1 MRAEELGGDLMAPS
15 RFWQHFISN
24 GSGES
29 TYSQPPDPVPNDAE
43 ALDAFSTVVVRVAE
57 KLRPAVVNLRG
68 PRGRGEG
75 SGSGI
80 LFTPDGFLLTNHHVV
95 HGNERVRVRLQDGG
109 ELEGR
114 VVGADPWTDLA
125 VVQAH
130 ASGLPF
136 AAFGDSAAL
145 RVGQLVVAI
154 GSPFGF
160 DSTVTAG
167 VISALG
173 RTLRSITGHL
183 VDNVIQTDAALN
195 PGNSGGPLVASHGQV
210 IGINTAVIRPAQ
222 GLCFAI
228 PINMAKHILPQ
239 LMQHGRV
246 VRGYLGLHARN
257 VPIPQHLVRYYSLS
271 QKSGVEV
278 QKIEPN
284 GPAEQAGIL
293 EDDVIVSLGEQ
304 PTTSVD
310 DLHKLLTQLPVGI
323 PASIIVLRGERRIER
338 MVVSEEYPSAA
349 PQQ

>member
-1 MRAEELGGDLMAPS
+1 MS
-15 RFWQHFISN
+15 RFWEHFISN
-24 GSGES
+24 GSGS
-29 TYSQPPDPVPNDAE
+29 LQGPPPPDPDPEERE
-43 ALDAFSTVVVRVAE
+43 ALDAYSRVVVRVAE
-57 KLRPAVVNLRG
+57 LLRPAVVNLRG
-68 PRGRGEG
+68 SRGRGEG

-95 HGNERVRVRLQDGG
+95 RGNERVRIRLQDGG

-136 AAFGDSAAL
+136 AGFGDSAAL

-160 DSTVTAG
+160 ESTVTAG

-195 PGNSGGPLVASHGQV
+195 PGNSGGPLVDSRCRV
-210 IGINTAVIRPAQ
+210 IGINTAVIMPAQ
-222 GLCFAI
+222 GICFAI
-228 PINMAKHILPQ
+228 PINTAKHILPQ
-239 LMQHGRV
+239 LMKHGRV

-257 VPIPQHLVRYYSLS
+257 VPLPRSLGRRYDLT
-271 QKSGVEV
+271 QTGAVQVQAVE
-278 QKIEPN
+278 PD
-284 GPAEQAGIL
+284 GPREQAGIL
-293 EDDVIVSLGEQ
+293 EDDRIV
-304 PTTSVD
+304 
-310 DLHKLLTQLPVGI
+310 
-323 PASIIVLRGERRIER
+323 
-338 MVVSEEYPSAA
+338 
-349 PQQ
+349 